1 MLRAARYRLLKAH
14 VICSYFFSF
23 LSISFRSAEE
33 LFCVVQVF
41 IELELGTALA
51 LHTQKALGLRP
62 APQRKM
68 KRKEGRERGGMEGGR
83 EGSKV
88 LVYQTRIEDPQ
99 KGKSPRSVFNY
110 SFLKRRGQGGVIR

>member
-1 MLRAARYRLLKAH
+1 MQQGTDCLRRMSFA
-14 VICSYFFSF
+14 VISSPF
-23 LSISFRSAEE
+23 LAFPSGQQKSSSV
-33 LFCVVQVF
+33 LFKYY

-110 SFLKRRGQGGVIR
+110 SFLKRWGQGGVIR